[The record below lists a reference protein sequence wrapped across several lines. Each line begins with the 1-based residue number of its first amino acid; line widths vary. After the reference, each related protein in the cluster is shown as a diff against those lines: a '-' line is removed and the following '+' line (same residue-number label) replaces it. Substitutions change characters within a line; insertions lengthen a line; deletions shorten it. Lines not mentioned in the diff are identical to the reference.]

1 MDVLKYVI
9 PNQPLVLEANTWNRF
24 VDAARRSEG
33 EPRPG
38 AGARALEQNPWRPAV
53 TVWVNNTGGTAIA
66 PRAILTPTGAA
77 LDPAADP
84 FEARRTPIV
93 TAAAP
98 TGATSPVVI
107 ALDGIGPGELGRVA
121 VAGVTVAQVSV
132 TNTSH
137 RFAVPIAGTSTHLAS
152 AASGPVRLFVPSATT
167 GTQNVYVVLGSAGT
181 SATSDG
187 GGGGTDGNCFGDGWR
202 VGLTAEDEWA
212 LRVLPDGEP
221 VYIGD
226 DATVTINGVEYT
238 IDFNYL
244 TPSLTL
250 TSSLPSAAPIVGVL
264 DCTAC
269 PCLKF
274 AFKRSDFGLDATAP
288 RGFCARVFYITV
300 CQYCPAGWYCARE
313 FGTDGLFQIL
323 ELLEGEACSG
333 DWEINS
339 GPHES
344 EYVARQHCG
353 SNEGC
358 GPSPLGAANI
368 FTLDLTGMNLHTDP
382 GDPWAPCT
390 MCDDWARVWRFINQN
405 VYDPPGGCFWQNA
418 IDYDVYYCGG
428 IIGGGGN
435 PFARLHLGL
444 TPDGV
449 HVNRLFWNFGTA
461 TWTYWALGYGGPA
474 WDARSPLTLYLLSG
488 PGVGG
493 APQLYCQ
500 MPPTIT
506 IYPV

>member
-1 MDVLKYVI
+1 MGDPLQHV
-9 PNQPLVLEANTWNRF
+9 QPGSPLMIQAEAWNRI
-24 VDAARRSEG
+24 VDAAGRSEG
-33 EPRPG
+33 SRRFDGG
-38 AGARALEQNPWRPAV
+38 AGDARRIPTRPAV
-53 TVWVNNTGGTAIA
+53 YIDVKNTTGGSVAN
-66 PRAILTPTGAA
+66 RAILSPTGVVV
-77 LDPAADP
+77 DPATNPDLAADGP
-84 FEARRTPIV
+84 TV
-93 TAAAP
+93 VAAAP
-98 TGATSPVVI
+98 TSDSDPVLI
-107 ALDGIGPGELGRVA
+107 AVQPIPAGTVGRAV

-132 TNTSH
+132 TSTSH
-137 RFAVPIAGTSTHLAS
+137 RFARPIAGTSTHLAS
-152 AASGPVRLFVPSATT
+152 AATGPVRLLVPPTTT
-167 GTQNVYVVLGSAGT
+167 GTQMVYVLLGGAGT
-181 SATSDG
+181 SASD
-187 GGGGTDGNCFGDGWR
+187 GGGGTDGNCSGDGWR
-202 VGLTAEDEWA
+202 VGLTPDDEWA
-212 LRVLPDGEP
+212 LRVLPDDEP

-226 DATVTINGVEYT
+226 DATVEINGVEYT
-238 IDFNYL
+238 IDFNYA

-250 TSSLPSAAPIVGVL
+250 TSALPSAAPIVGTL

-274 AFKRSDFGLDATAP
+274 SFPRFAFGLDATVP